1 MEGLNFSASEWLGAV
16 EDVLKSHLTGENRYT
31 QSFTEDVQAFVHAID
46 WRTDFWIFGLFLVE
60 FLDLLMVVINRRSW
74 ERLAMI
80 FLANTGI
87 LYCAEWLNQL
97 ASKNWK
103 TFSSQDYFDKAGV
116 GTGDDSAGKR
126 EQLVCTGTRQTEAT
140 RFGLLVFASVLVGLP
155 LLLCQ
160 FLIVGFLL
168 KEAGSMVIQVKRLE
182 LKQARKKA
190 KDE

>member
-103 TFSSQDYFDKAGV
+103 TFSSQDYFDKADSICSAAPFLYANS
-116 GTGDDSAGKR
+116 TGAHGSRTSRASEMMAVKVRSPTIKSQAPPKHRDACVQRVSGRSKD
-126 EQLVCTGTRQTEAT
+126 AT
-140 RFGLLVFASVLVGLP
+140 TSSWHRY
-155 LLLCQ
+155 
-160 FLIVGFLL
+160 
-168 KEAGSMVIQVKRLE
+168 
-182 LKQARKKA
+182 
-190 KDE
+190 

>member
-1 MEGLNFSASEWLGAV
+1 MFVNWSISNALR
-16 EDVLKSHLTGENRYT
+16 ENRYT

-116 GTGDDSAGKR
+116 
-126 EQLVCTGTRQTEAT
+126 
-140 RFGLLVFASVLVGLP
+140 FASVLVGLP

-190 KDE
+190 RA